1 VKISIA
7 GICGFVGSSLARWF
21 RAAGEG
27 VSVFGVDNLARPGSE
42 ANRPLLRSMGIEVFH
57 GDVRVP
63 ADLESLPAADWVI
76 DAAANPSVLAGVD
89 GRSSS
94 RQLAGHNL
102 EGTLNLLEYAK
113 RLDAGFVLLSSS
125 RVYSIPALAQLPMKV
140 AGNAFR
146 PDTGKTLPAG
156 ISAEGIAET
165 FSVAP
170 PVSLYGSTKLASEIL
185 ALEYGFTFQFPV
197 WVNRC
202 GVLAGAGQFGTA
214 DQGIVSY
221 WMHAHAA
228 RRPLRYFGFGGCGYQ
243 VRDVFHPDD
252 LARLLW
258 QQMHTNQTGGERLF
272 NVGGGIGNA
281 LSLAELT
288 EICDGHFGPHAPLAD
303 GRKRPFDLPWIVMD
317 LGKAREHFGWTPER
331 KLSSIL
337 EEIAMHAREHP
348 EWLALSEGTVTYT
361 AAEHALADNA

>member
-42 ANRPLLRSMGIEVFH
+42 INCPLLRSMGIEVFH

-63 ADLESLPAADWVI
+63 ADLESFAGADWVI
-76 DAAANPSVLAGVD
+76 DAAANPSVLGGVD

-125 RVYSIPALAQLPMKV
+125 RVYSIPALAQVPIK
-140 AGNAFR
+140 ATGNAFR
-146 PDTGKTLPAG
+146 LDTSKALPAG
-156 ISAEGIAET
+156 MSAEGIAET

-202 GVLAGAGQFGTA
+202 GILAGAGQFGTA
-214 DQGIVSY
+214 DQGIISY

-258 QQMHTNQTGGERLF
+258 RQMQDNQAGGERLF
-272 NVGGGIGNA
+272 NVGGGAQNA

-288 EICDGHFGPHAPLAD
+288 AICDGYFGPHAPVAD
-303 GRKRPFDLPWIVMD
+303 GRERPFDLPWIVLD
-317 LGKAREHFGWTPER
+317 SGKAKKRFGWIPER

-337 EEIAMHAREHP
+337 EEIATHAREHP
-348 EWLALSEGTVTYT
+348 EWLALSEGAAAYRT
-361 AAEHALADNA
+361 AARALAENG

>member
-1 VKISIA
+1 MKISVA

-27 VSVFGVDNLARPGSE
+27 VLVFGVDNLARPGSE
-42 ANRPLLRSMGIEVFH
+42 INRPLLRSMGIEVFH
-57 GDVRVP
+57 GDVRAP

-94 RQLAGHNL
+94 RQLVSHNL
-102 EGTLNLLEYAK
+102 EGTINLLEYAK
-113 RLDAGFVLLSSS
+113 RFGAGFVLLSSS

-140 AGNAFR
+140 TGNAFR
-146 PDTGKTLPAG
+146 LDTSKTLPVG
-156 ISAEGIAET
+156 ISVEGIAET

-185 ALEYGFTFQFPV
+185 ALEYGSTFQFPV

-202 GVLAGAGQFGTA
+202 GNLAGAGQFGTA
-214 DQGIVSY
+214 DQGVFSY

-228 RRPLRYFGFGGCGYQ
+228 RRPLRYFGFEGRGYQ

-252 LARLLW
+252 LAGLLW
-258 QQMHTNQTGGERLF
+258 RQMRANQSGSECLF
-272 NVGGGIGNA
+272 NVGGGTANA

-288 EICDGHFGPHAPLAD
+288 EICDGHFGPHTPLAD
-303 GRKRPFDLPWIVMD
+303 GRERPFDLPWIVMD
-317 LGKAREHFGWTPER
+317 SRKAGERFGWRPGR

-337 EEIAMHAREHP
+337 EEIAVHAREHP
-348 EWLALSEGTVTYT
+348 EWLALSEGTAAYQT
-361 AAEHALADNA
+361 AAYALAKNG

>member
-21 RAAGEG
+21 RAAGEE

-42 ANRPLLRSMGIEVFH
+42 INRSLLRSMGIEVFH
-57 GDVRVP
+57 GDVRV
-63 ADLESLPAADWVI
+63 ASDLESLPRADWVI

-102 EGTLNLLEYAK
+102 EGTLNLLEFAK
-113 RLDAGFVLLSSS
+113 RFGAGFVLLSSS

-146 PDTGKTLPAG
+146 LDTSKTLPGG

-202 GVLAGAGQFGTA
+202 GILAGAGQFGTA
-214 DQGIVSY
+214 DQGIISY

-228 RRPLRYFGFGGCGYQ
+228 RRPLRYFNFGGHGYQ
-243 VRDVFHPDD
+243 VRDIFHPDD
-252 LARLLW
+252 LAGLLW
-258 QQMHTNQTGGERLF
+258 RQMHANQSGGERLF
-272 NVGGGIGNA
+272 NVGGGIRNS

-288 EICDGHFGPHAPLAD
+288 EICDDHFGPHAPQAD
-303 GRKRPFDLPWIVMD
+303 GRERPFDLPWIVMD
-317 LGKAREHFGWTPER
+317 SRQARERFGWAPQRQLT
-331 KLSSIL
+331 SIL
-337 EEIAMHAREHP
+337 EEITTHTSAHP
-348 EWLALSEGTVTYT
+348 EWLALSEGTAAYRT
-361 AAEHALADNA
+361 AAHGFAEND

>member
-27 VSVFGVDNLARPGSE
+27 VSVFGLDNLARPGSE
-42 ANRPLLRSMGIEVFH
+42 INRPLLRSMGIEVFH
-57 GDVRVP
+57 GDVRV
-63 ADLESLPAADWVI
+63 ASDLEGLPGADWMI

-113 RLDAGFVLLSSS
+113 GFGAGFVLLSSS

-146 PDTGKTLPAG
+146 LDTRQTLPAG

-170 PVSLYGSTKLASEIL
+170 PVSLYGSTKLAAEIL
-185 ALEYGFTFQFPV
+185 ALEYGFAFQFPV

-214 DQGIVSY
+214 DQGVVSY

-228 RRPLRYFGFGGCGYQ
+228 RRPLRYLGFGGCGYQ

-252 LARLLW
+252 LAGLLW
-258 QQMHTNQTGGERLF
+258 RQMHDNQTGGERLF
-272 NVGGGIGNA
+272 NVGGGIGNS

-288 EICDGHFGPHAPLAD
+288 YICDGYFGPHTPLAD
-303 GRKRPFDLPWIVMD
+303 GRERLFDLPWIVMD
-317 LGKAREHFGWTPER
+317 SRRAGERFGWTPER

-348 EWLALSEGTVTYT
+348 EWPGLSEGTVAYR
-361 AAEHALADNA
+361 AAEHALAEDV

>member
-1 VKISIA
+1 MKIAIA

-42 ANRPLLRSMGIEVFH
+42 INRPLLQSMGMEVFH
-57 GDVRVP
+57 GDVRAP

-94 RQLAGHNL
+94 RQLVEHNL

-113 RLDAGFVLLSSS
+113 RFGAGFVLLSSS

-140 AGNAFR
+140 AGNRFR
-146 PDTGKTLPAG
+146 LDTSKNLPAG

-214 DQGIVSY
+214 DQGIFSY
-221 WMHAHAA
+221 WIHAHAA
-228 RRPLRYFGFGGCGYQ
+228 RRPLRYLGFGGCGYQ
-243 VRDVFHPDD
+243 VRDAFHPDD
-252 LARLLW
+252 LAVLLW
-258 QQMHTNQTGGERLF
+258 RQMHDNQPGGARFF
-272 NVGGGIGNA
+272 NVGGGIRNA

-288 EICDGHFGPHAPLAD
+288 AICDRDFGPHAPRAD
-303 GRKRPFDLPWIVMD
+303 GRERPFDLPWVVMD
-317 LGKAREHFGWTPER
+317 SRQARERFGWVPQWQLT
-331 KLSSIL
+331 SIL
-337 EEIAMHAREHP
+337 EQIALHAREHP
-348 EWLALSEGTVTYT
+348 EWLALSEGTT
-361 AAEHALADNA
+361 A

>member
-1 VKISIA
+1 VKISVA

-42 ANRPLLRSMGIEVFH
+42 VNRPLLRSMGIEVFH
-57 GDVRVP
+57 GDVRAP

-94 RQLAGHNL
+94 RQLVGHNL
-102 EGTLNLLEYAK
+102 EGTVNLLEYAK
-113 RLDAGFVLLSSS
+113 RFGAGFVLLSSS
-125 RVYSIPALAQLPMKV
+125 RVYSIPTLAGLPIKT

-146 PDTGKTLPAG
+146 LDTNEILPAG
-156 ISAEGIAET
+156 ISTEGIAET

-170 PVSLYGSTKLASEIL
+170 PVSLYGSTKLASEML

-214 DQGIVSY
+214 DQGIFSY

-228 RRPLRYFGFGGCGYQ
+228 RRPLRYLGFGGCGYQ
-243 VRDVFHPDD
+243 VRDAFHPDD

-258 QQMHTNQTGGERLF
+258 RQMHTNQTRGERLF
-272 NVGGGIGNA
+272 NLGGGIGNA
-281 LSLAELT
+281 MSLAKLT
-288 EICDGHFGPHAPLAD
+288 EICDGHFGPHAPQAD
-303 GRKRPFDLPWIVMD
+303 GRERPFDLPWIVMD
-317 LGKAREHFGWTPER
+317 SGKARERFGWTPER
-331 KLSSIL
+331 QLTSIL
-337 EEIAMHAREHP
+337 DEIAAHARAHP
-348 EWLALSEGTVTYT
+348 EWLALSEGTV
-361 AAEHALADNA
+361 A